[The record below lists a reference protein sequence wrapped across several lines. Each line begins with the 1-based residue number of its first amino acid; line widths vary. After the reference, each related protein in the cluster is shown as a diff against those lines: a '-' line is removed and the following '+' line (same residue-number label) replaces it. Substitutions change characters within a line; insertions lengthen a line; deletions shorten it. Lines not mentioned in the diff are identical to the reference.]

1 MIPKFRIVKVMA
13 PNIASLNKDIQKLNE
28 QIAEI
33 SVVDISNYAATLMKT
48 SYQYTGKAIKPG
60 VKVSGLT
67 AADYTVAYKNN
78 TAIGKATV
86 TITGKKANNFK
97 GTITKTFKITKKTNT
112 LKVSYKTAT
121 VKYKKLKKGTY
132 KVKVKV
138 KAKGN
143 ANYKASAWKTVTFK
157 VRIK

>member
-1 MIPKFRIVKVMA
+1 MA

-112 LKVSYKTAT
+112 LKVSYKSAT

-138 KAKGN
+138 KAAGTGK
-143 ANYKASAWKTVTFK
+143 YKALAKKVTFK
-157 VRIK
+157 IKVA